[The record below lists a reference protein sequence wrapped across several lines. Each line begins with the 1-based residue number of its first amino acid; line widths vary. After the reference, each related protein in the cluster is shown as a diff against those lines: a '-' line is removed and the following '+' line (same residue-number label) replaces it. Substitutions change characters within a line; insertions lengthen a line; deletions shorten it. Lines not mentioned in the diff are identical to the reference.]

1 MSAGVCWQA
10 GLAVSQ
16 WGGLCPVVEKAGP
29 SLVATLLNR
38 EIA

>member
-10 GLAVSQ
+10 GLAVSL
-16 WGGLCPVVEKAGP
+16 WGGLRPCGGKAGP
-29 SLVATLLNR
+29 GLVATLLNR